1 MFLVGKGLIVS
12 GLIWQSNL
20 RSIFV
25 FWTCLFCLSFLSI
38 FLSILPLKRCAGKKP
53 NPLFYHMKTRLFKTI
68 TSAFFH
74 YLATAASAAGQK
86 QKAWRITFPIDFHA
100 AQYFW
105 RWGRGCRFPRFL
117 PTPFPHAKRRQGPF
131 VILRLFGHASCLAW
145 LLKIPAA
152 PCRCVCP
159 E

>member
-20 RSIFV
+20 RF
-25 FWTCLFCLSFLSI
+25 LDMPFLSP
-38 FLSILPLKRCAGKKP
+38 FSLYLSLYLASQTLCRQKAQPAVLSHENSIVQKHHIC
-53 NPLFYHMKTRLFKTI
+53 
-68 TSAFFH
+68 FFH

-117 PTPFPHAKRRQGPF
+117 PPPFPHAKRRQGPF

-152 PCRCVCP
+152 PCRCGCP

>member
-1 MFLVGKGLIVS
+1 MLHVLSLEKGSSFLALS
-12 GLIWQSNL
+12 GNL
-20 RSIFV
+20 IFV
-25 FWTCLFCLSFLSI
+25 QFFCFWTCLFCLPFLSI

-53 NPLFYHMKTRLFKTI
+53 NPLVHHMKTRLFKNI

-105 RWGRGCRFPRFL
+105 RWGRGCRFPRSL
-117 PTPFPHAKRRQGPF
+117 PPPFPHAKRRQGPF
-131 VILRLFGHASCLAW
+131 VIFAALWSRQLLSLAFEDSS
-145 LLKIPAA
+145 
-152 PCRCVCP
+152 RTV
-159 E
+159 